1 MKRFS
6 VILFL
11 VTIFSNIGFGQTST
25 PAQQKERERWP
36 DGTYKWTT
44 DVSVSMTDYAGT
56 PSTYFEPEIYPS
68 PDGKYFFVLA
78 YRGDVAGCGC
88 TYRTMSVYETSVV
101 RAWLA
106 GNDTSRVAPFRTLQR
121 STKSPGYPAIGN
133 DVKWDSSGSIM
144 FTGQDEKDTLQ
155 IFRYDVATGKLSKLT
170 DERGI
175 QRLSYTAFRDGVGIF
190 RRQFPEGKPAGPT
203 PAMEPVSR
211 NQNGDL
217 VVSYATMT
225 TFEWGTTS
233 RDGKSWTLPIGQL
246 PYSTPWIAPGG
257 KYAVMPVGGEL
268 GKPMLLSRFVL
279 VDFDRRAA
287 IPMGSIAVPVNP
299 LEREASKVLQALWTS
314 DGSEAVI
321 VNTSLPPEDI
331 PAGSDPK
338 GAYLAAYEPKTRRW
352 RPLQEL
358 KQGKDGEEKIRSIGW
373 LVDGK
378 ELLVAREKNG
388 KPTGGTVY
396 SRQGDKWVGR
406 SVDASV
412 QQPENK
418 VANKLSGLNIFVK
431 QSMNAP
437 QVLTASDGTREKAMT
452 PPDPALK
459 GVGVAQMRPFTFAM
473 PDGSKL
479 TAGLTLPL
487 DFKPGSRL
495 PLVIQN
501 SAYKP
506 EMFLPDG
513 QVPTGLAR
521 QALVAQGFAV
531 LDIGGL
537 GEIRTGPM
545 TEGPNFV
552 ARVDAAVEA
561 LAREGIVDPARV
573 GLVGHSRMGWRTHYA
588 VTHPGKV
595 KIAAAEI
602 WDSTTM
608 DYVSYVVVAGT
619 GLDSDYLS
627 TNGGPFWQNKENWL
641 KHDVRFNA
649 DHAEAPMLFVGSIFG
664 SQVEETWARD
674 VAQRTIGPLQSNGRP
689 VEYVLYRGGHV
700 IPGAPQRKAAMDLNV
715 DWMNF
720 WLQGKED
727 PDPAKAEQYK
737 RWRMIREKNEQRKAE
752 EAKTAKAPA
761 PAPIPT
767 PQTPTQTQTPARP
780 VQTTSPTAD
789 QSPDEAA
796 IQRVKQE
803 LKAAGIPEPQ
813 NMFPL
818 NSMGYREM
826 YVEKDM
832 AKAEKLFRW
841 NLNLFPNGQRR
852 ADGLDSLGEY
862 YVQAGDA
869 EKAIEFYTK
878 ALEMK
883 PNLQSKAKQI
893 IQRLKADPASIGAI
907 QEELRQDYINFTKS
921 NPGE

>member
-1 MKRFS
+1 MKRLSAIVFLIS
-6 VILFL
+6 VSTN
-11 VTIFSNIGFGQTST
+11 VAFGQASS
-25 PAQQKERERWP
+25 PAHQKERERWP
-36 DGTYKWTT
+36 DGSFKWTT
-44 DVSVSMTDYAGT
+44 TDSVSMTEYGLA
-56 PSTYFEPEIYPS
+56 PSVMEDPEIYPS

-101 RAWLA
+101 QTWLA
-106 GNDTSRVAPFRTLQR
+106 GNDSSPIAPLRILQR
-121 STKSPGYPAIGN
+121 STKAADDTAIGQ
-133 DVKWDSSGSIM
+133 DTTWDSRSSIM

-175 QRLSYTAFRDGVGIF
+175 QGLSYTAFRDGVGIF
-190 RRQFPEGKPAGPT
+190 RRQFPEGRPAGPT
-203 PAMEPVSR
+203 PAMEPVPR

-217 VVSYATMT
+217 VVSYATMMT
-225 TFEWGTTS
+225 LEWGTTS
-233 RDGKSWTLPIGQL
+233 RDGKSWTLPVGAL

-257 KYAVMPVGGEL
+257 KYAVMPVGSGEP
-268 GKPMLLSRFVL
+268 GKHMVLSRFVL
-279 VDFDRRAA
+279 VDFDRRMA
-287 IPMGSIAVPVNP
+287 IPMGSIAVPVSP
-299 LEREASKVLQALWTS
+299 LERDASRVVQALWTS
-314 DGSEAVI
+314 DGSEAVL
-321 VNTSLPPEDI
+321 VNVSLPATAI
-331 PAGSDPK
+331 SQSGDPK
-338 GAYLAAYEPKTRRW
+338 NGYIAGYSPATGRW
-352 RPLQEL
+352 SPIEEL
-358 KQGKDGEEKIRSIGW
+358 KQPKDGEEKTRSIGW

-412 QQPENK
+412 QQPEKK

-437 QVLTASDGTREKAMT
+437 QVLTASDGIREKAMSQ
-452 PPDPALK
+452 PDPALK
-459 GVGVAQMRPFTFAM
+459 GVGIAQMKPFTFAM

-506 EMFLPDG
+506 DLFLPDG

-521 QALVAQGFAV
+521 QALVAKGFAV
-531 LDIGGL
+531 LDL
-537 GEIRTGPM
+537 GSLGTPLRTGPM
-545 TEGPNFV
+545 TEGPAFV
-552 ARVDAAVEA
+552 ERVDTVVEA
-561 LAREGIVDPARV
+561 LAKEGIVDPARV
-573 GLVGHSRMGWRTHYA
+573 GLVGHSRAGWQVHYLATHA
-588 VTHPGKV
+588 GNV

-602 WDSTTM
+602 WDSTSM
-608 DYVSYVVVAGT
+608 DYI
-619 GLDSDYLS
+619 DYLEAIGTS
-627 TNGGPFWQNKENWL
+627 SEASYLRTNGGPFWQNKENWL

-649 DHAEAPMLFVGSIFG
+649 DRAEAPMLFVGSIYAG
-664 SQVEETWARD
+664 QVLETSARGL
-674 VAQRTIGPLQSNGRP
+674 AKQTIAALQANRRP
-689 VEYVLYRGGHV
+689 IEYVFYRGAHT
-700 IPGAPQRKAAMDLNV
+700 IRGASQRKAAMDLNV

-720 WLQGKED
+720 WIQGKED
-727 PDPAKAEQYK
+727 SDPSKAEQYK

-752 EAKTAKAPA
+752 EAKLGKVTNKATTAQSTVAPTA
-761 PAPIPT
+761 TPH
-767 PQTPTQTQTPARP
+767 PQTQQTPAA
-780 VQTTSPTAD
+780 QI
-789 QSPDEAA
+789 PDDVA
-796 IQRVKQE
+796 IQRVKDE

-832 AKAEKLFRW
+832 VKAEKLFRW
-841 NLNLFPNGQRR
+841 NLILFPKRER
-852 ADGLDSLGEY
+852 TADGLDSMGEY
-862 YVQAGDA
+862 YVQAGNV
-869 EKAIEFYTK
+869 EKAIECYTK

-883 PNLQSKAKQI
+883 PTLQSKAKQI
-893 IQRLKADPASIGAI
+893 IQRLKTDPSSLGAI